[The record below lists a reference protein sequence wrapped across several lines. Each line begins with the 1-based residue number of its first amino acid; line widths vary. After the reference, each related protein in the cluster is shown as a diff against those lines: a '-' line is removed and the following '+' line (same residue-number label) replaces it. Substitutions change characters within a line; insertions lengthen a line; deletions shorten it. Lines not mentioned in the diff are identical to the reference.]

1 MGRLSPVNVEP
12 PTKTNNY
19 KDLVVNTILDSIKQ
33 SNYLAAIEYQKI
45 AQNNWPDEFGKSEE
59 VDFDVILLLI
69 CQNRRI
75 NYPSNYYL
83 LNHFCPLLTF
93 FSFI

>member
-12 PTKTNNY
+12 PTKTNNF
-19 KDLVVNTILDSIKQ
+19 KELVVNTILNSIKQ

-45 AQNNWPDEFGKSEE
+45 AQINWPDEFGKSEE

-75 NYPSNYYL
+75 NYPSNL
-83 LNHFCPLLTF
+83 AINFHKV
-93 FSFI
+93 SF